1 VDSRLP
7 KAETEE
13 VTSKKKRVGGLK
25 LNYLIYEWHKV

>member
-13 VTSKKKRVGGLK
+13 VTSKKKEGGGFKVK
-25 LNYLIYEWHKV
+25 LFNL